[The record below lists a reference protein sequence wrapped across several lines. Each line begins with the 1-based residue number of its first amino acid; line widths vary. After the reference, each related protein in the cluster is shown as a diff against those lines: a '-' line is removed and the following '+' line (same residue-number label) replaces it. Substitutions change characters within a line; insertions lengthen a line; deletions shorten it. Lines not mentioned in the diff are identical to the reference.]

1 MLRIILIYPLF
12 DLLQSPIQSKFC
24 VKILNI
30 NILENPESDSITKDG
45 TLVIQALLRAENVDS
60 LTRQSF
66 LSLTGEQISSIACC
80 PSGSHLLCQLI
91 LKSNLWPILR
101 QKNFYNKL
109 DQVYSKMACDK
120 SACWFVTQL
129 WKSATTI
136 EQKLQM
142 AKSMSNDF
150 QNLRSHTY
158 ARFIT
163 YEMNLN
169 AYCTRPEQWK
179 RSIEIALKKH
189 ALLDD
194 LDEDNNKKK
203 KN

>member
-1 MLRIILIYPLF
+1 MY
-12 DLLQSPIQSKFC
+12 
-24 VKILNI
+24 
-30 NILENPESDSITKDG
+30 ILENPGNESITKDG
-45 TLVIQALLRAENVDS
+45 TLVVQALLRAEKVDS
-60 LTRQSF
+60 LTSQSF
-66 LSLTGEQISSIACC
+66 LSLTGDQISSIACT

-101 QKNFYNKL
+101 QKNFYHKL
-109 DQVYSKMACDK
+109 DHVYTTMACDK

-129 WKSATTI
+129 WKNATTI

-150 QNLRSHTY
+150 QTLRSHTY

-169 AYCTRPEQWK
+169 AYCTRAEQWK
-179 RSIEIALKKH
+179 RSFEISLKKH
-189 ALLDD
+189 ALFDD
-194 LDEDNNKKK
+194 LNEDNNKKK
-203 KN
+203 KKKI

>member
-1 MLRIILIYPLF
+1 MI
-12 DLLQSPIQSKFC
+12 
-24 VKILNI
+24 
-30 NILENPESDSITKDG
+30 ILENSESESITKDG

-66 LSLTGEQISSIACC
+66 LSLTGEQISSIACY

-101 QKNFYNKL
+101 QKNFYNKI
-109 DQVYSKMACDK
+109 DQVYTKMACDK

-150 QNLRSHTY
+150 QYLRSHTY

-169 AYCTRPEQWK
+169 AYCTREEQWK
-179 RSIEIALKKH
+179 RSIEIILKKH
-189 ALLDD
+189 ALFDD

-203 KN
+203 KKKKF

>member
-1 MLRIILIYPLF
+1 MNFLSLTEWFL
-12 DLLQSPIQSKFC
+12 DNSETQ
-24 VKILNI
+24 
-30 NILENPESDSITKDG
+30 SITKEG
-45 TLVIQALLRAENVDS
+45 SLVVQALLRAEKIDS

-66 LSLTGEQISSIACC
+66 LCLTGEQISTIACH

-91 LKSNLWPILR
+91 LKSKLWPILQ

-109 DQVYSKMACDK
+109 DQVYTKMACDK
-120 SACWFVTQL
+120 AGCWFVTQL
-129 WKSATTI
+129 WKSAKTI
-136 EQKLQM
+136 EDKLQM

-150 QNLRSHTY
+150 QTLRSHTY

-169 AYCTRPEQWK
+169 AYCSRPEQWK
-179 RSIEIALKKH
+179 RSIEITVKKH

-194 LDEDNNKKK
+194 LDENHLNKKK
-203 KN
+203 KKK